1 MSFENKL
8 VVIVNKD
15 IETGIAMN
23 AIAHVSLAIGAVLG
37 KEAVFLQDY
46 KDASG
51 NNWSISGMPYIILRG
66 KSGEIR
72 KAVLAAKEVNV
83 QQIAFTESMTGGA
96 YLEQLERT
104 AKVSQ
109 EEHNYYAAVL
119 FGPWDTVSQITKKF
133 SLYK

>member
-15 IETGIAMN
+15 IDAGVAMN
-23 AIAHVSLAIGAVLG
+23 AAAHISLAIGATLG
-37 KEAVFLQDY
+37 KDSLFLQDY

-51 NNWSISGMPYIILRG
+51 NNWPISGMPYIILRG

-72 KAVLAAKEVNV
+72 KAVLAAKENNIR
-83 QQIAFTESMTGGA
+83 QMAFTETMTGGI
-96 YLEQLERT
+96 YSEQLERT

-109 EEHNYYAAVL
+109 VEHNYYAAVL
-119 FGPWDTVSQITKKF
+119 FGSWDVVSQITKKF